1 MLSTSTDL
9 FQAWRVANRAATAAE
24 KDMLNASIL
33 ALDGKGEPPSQA
45 EALRVKRLR
54 ATADDLFQLAMA
66 QMAELAVMARTAG
79 GGVLR

>member
-9 FQAWRVANRAATAAE
+9 FQEWRVAHRAATAAE

-45 EALRVKRLR
+45 EALRVRRLR
-54 ATADDLFQLAMA
+54 ATADNLFQLAMA
-66 QMAELAVMARTAG
+66 QMAEMAIMAKTAG
-79 GGVLR
+79 KGVLR